1 MIPLFLYRFGFIIAV
16 PFLVILFLLRKIK
29 GKESKD
35 RFCERLGY
43 PKLPRPEGKLIWMHG
58 ASVGECLSM
67 LPLIHK
73 LLNRDKNLHIM
84 VTSGT
89 VSSAELMAK
98 RLPERAFHQ
107 FIPIDSPWG
116 ARHFVRHFHAD
127 AVLWFESDFWPNLL
141 ASIHAAKIPLVLLNG
156 RISDKSFSRW
166 SRHKWFIRPLLQK
179 FTLALGQSVE
189 NMNRLKALG
198 APVVDCVGNI
208 KYAAPPSPYDANE
221 LSELLSQIGNRKCW
235 CGASTHDNE
244 EEQMADVHLKLKA
257 ALPDILTICVPRHP
271 PRANDIE
278 KMFIKKNLVV
288 ARRSRGDAITPET
301 DIYLADT
308 IGEMGLLYR
317 LAPIVF
323 VGGSLVPFG
332 GQNMLEPMSLARA
345 VVIGPHAFNFREI
358 VQFARENLSLI
369 EVADKEVLAVT
380 VQSLLLS
387 PAKCQELA
395 EKAKITATSEMAVLS
410 RLEECLISRGIIE

>member
-1 MIPLFLYRFGFIIAV
+1 MIPLFLYRLGFIIALPFFV
-16 PFLVILFLLRKIK
+16 LLFLVRRLK
-29 GKESKD
+29 GKENKE

-43 PKLPRPEGKLIWMHG
+43 PKMPRPEGKLIWMHG

-67 LPLIHK
+67 LPLINK
-73 LLNRDKNLHIM
+73 LLEMDQTLHIM

-89 VSSAELMAK
+89 VTSADLMAK

-116 ARHFVRHFHAD
+116 ACHFVRHFHAD

-156 RISDKSFSRW
+156 RISDKSFARW
-166 SRHKWFIRPLLQK
+166 QKHLWFIKPLLQK
-179 FTLALGQSVE
+179 FSLTLGQSPE
-189 NMNRLKALG
+189 NARRLGALG
-198 APVVDCVGNI
+198 SSAIDCVGNI
-208 KYAAPPSPYDANE
+208 KYAAPPSPYDMGE
-221 LSELLSQIGNRKCW
+221 LDLLRSAIGERPCW

-244 EEQMADVHLKLKA
+244 EEKMATVHEKIKKDFPNL
-257 ALPDILTICVPRHP
+257 LTICVPRHP
-271 PRANDIE
+271 HRADAIE
-278 KMFIKKNLVV
+278 KMFIKHGFKV
-288 ARRSRGDAITPET
+288 ARRSRKEEITPET

-332 GQNMLEPMSLARA
+332 GQNMLEPMSLSRA
-345 VVIGPHAFNFREI
+345 VIIGPHAFNFKEI
-358 VQFARENLSLI
+358 VQSGKESQALL
-369 EVADKEVLAVT
+369 EVQNEEELAST
-380 VQSLLLS
+380 ITLLLKDGGRQS
-387 PAKCQELA
+387 ALA
-395 EKAKITATSEMAVLS
+395 QNAYRVATSEMAVLD
-410 RLEECLISRGIIE
+410 RVYECLKTRGIV

>member
-1 MIPLFLYRFGFIIAV
+1 MIPLFLYRVGFIALT
-16 PFLVILFLLRKIK
+16 PFLVVLFVIRRIK
-29 GKESKD
+29 GKESKE

-43 PKLPRPEGKLIWMHG
+43 PKKQRPQGRFIWMHG

-67 LPLIHK
+67 MPLINK
-73 LLNRDKNLHIM
+73 LLEMDAELQIM

-89 VSSAELMAK
+89 VTSADLMTK
-98 RLPERAFHQ
+98 RLPKRAFHQ

-116 ARHFVRHFHAD
+116 ARHFVRHFKPD

-166 SRHKWFIRPLLQK
+166 QKAKWFIKPLLK
-179 FTLALGQSVE
+179 NFTLTLGQSPE
-189 NMNRLKALG
+189 NARRLKVLG
-198 APVVDCVGNI
+198 SPLTDCVGNI
-208 KYAAPPSPYDANE
+208 KYAAPPSPYNQAE
-221 LSELLSQIGNRKCW
+221 LDEMLKCIGKRPCW

-244 EEQMADVHLKLKA
+244 EEQMAFVHQTIQKHF
-257 ALPDILTICVPRHP
+257 PDLLTICVPRHP
-271 PRANDIE
+271 TRADAIE
-278 KMFIKKNLVV
+278 KMFIKKGLQV
-288 ARRSRGDAITPET
+288 ARRSRQDKITPQT

-332 GQNMLEPMSLARA
+332 GQNMLEPMSLSRA
-345 VVIGPHAFNFREI
+345 VIIGPHAFNFKEI
-358 VQFARENLSLI
+358 VQASKEMQALLEVKDQEALASCVQTLLI
-369 EVADKEVLAVT
+369 NSTMCMRLADSAHML
-380 VQSLLLS
+380 
-387 PAKCQELA
+387 
-395 EKAKITATSEMAVLS
+395 ATSEMSVLT
-410 RLEECLISRGIIE
+410 RVYDCLKERGII